1 MNLLKL
7 KNIIKL
13 LFIDKKSSRFSALFL
28 IITTIL
34 IPIDFL
40 SLWMIANFTRLL
52 ASGGNQLFSQ
62 DSSLFIPW
70 IQYLNIQSYG
80 IILLTL
86 LLITFCLKYY
96 QFYLSHFISGYIDSV
111 LSIKSFKRILNLRI
125 FRLC

>member
-86 LLITFCLKYY
+86 LL
-96 QFYLSHFISGYIDSV
+96 
-111 LSIKSFKRILNLRI
+111 
-125 FRLC
+125 